1 MEKISEAEY
10 EVMKV
15 LWDNGEMTS
24 IDIIDCLSKKKKW
37 NHNTIRTLITRL
49 LNKKAIKI
57 VSKEG
62 KTYIYTYVLKQD
74 KYIKQES
81 TNFIDKLYNGSVK
94 NMLLNFV
101 KEDRLS
107 KEDINDLIKLIES
120 EE

>member
-15 LWDNGEMTS
+15 LWKNGKMTS
-24 IDIIDCLSKKKKW
+24 IDIISILSKTKKW

-57 VSKEG
+57 VDKEG

-74 KYIKQES
+74 KYIDEES
-81 TNFIDKLYNGSVK
+81 TNFISKLYNGSVK

-101 KEDRLS
+101 KQDKLT
-107 KEDINDLIKLIES
+107 KEDINDLMKLIES

>member
-1 MEKISEAEY
+1 MLIFLICVNGIFSASELAFLSLDKVKLKS
-10 EVMKV
+10 EVN
-15 LWDNGEMTS
+15 NG
-24 IDIIDCLSKKKKW
+24 
-37 NHNTIRTLITRL
+37 
-49 LNKKAIKI
+49 NKKAIKI
-57 VSKEG
+57 VAKEG

-94 NMLLNFV
+94 NMLVNFV
-101 KEDRLS
+101 KEERLS